1 MQNTQAGVLIRG
13 PGGAPDHFIVADFLA
28 DTEEGDR
35 NGGQEP
41 TAAPL
46 FFCSLQLQCGF
57 SVWSAAVSHCN
68 HAVRRRRA
76 HRLTMTREMQ
86 RTISVMSGRAS
97 RWVVE
102 SAADSLFAMPGQ
114 ESKMVTE
121 KAVVK
126 LVSKLSNP

>member
-1 MQNTQAGVLIRG
+1 
-13 PGGAPDHFIVADFLA
+13 
-28 DTEEGDR
+28 
-35 NGGQEP
+35 
-41 TAAPL
+41 
-46 FFCSLQLQCGF
+46 
-57 SVWSAAVSHCN
+57 
-68 HAVRRRRA
+68 
-76 HRLTMTREMQ
+76 MTREMQ